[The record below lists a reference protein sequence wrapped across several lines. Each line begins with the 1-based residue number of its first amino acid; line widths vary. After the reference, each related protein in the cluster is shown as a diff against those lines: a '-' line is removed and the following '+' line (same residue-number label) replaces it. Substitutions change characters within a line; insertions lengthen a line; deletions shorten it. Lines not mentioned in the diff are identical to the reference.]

1 MKLSRILAIA
11 LAGIMLVLALASCG
25 AEPIEVTVKVTP
37 DINDS
42 SSTIIDMP
50 VTLTVANPTVLDA
63 FIEACTVAEYEY
75 TLDNAAQSVV
85 DIDVYK
91 DYTDAETNTTYY
103 WYYTINGV
111 EPTSG
116 KASEN
121 AVANGDVVEYIY
133 TSYIPE

>member
-1 MKLSRILAIA
+1 MKLSRVFALAV
-11 LAGIMLVLALASCG
+11 AGIMLVLALASCG
-25 AEPIEVTVKVTP
+25 AAPVEVTVKVTP
-37 DINDS
+37 DINDAN
-42 SSTIIDMP
+42 STIIDLP

-63 FIEACTVAEYEY
+63 LIEACTITEYEY

-85 DIDVYK
+85 DIDQYK
-91 DYTDAETNTTYY
+91 DYTDADTNTTYY

-121 AVANGDVVEYIY
+121 AIANGDVVEYIY
-133 TSYIPE
+133 TSYIPD